1 MVGARLR
8 QGEREGFASQEAG
21 SVLGRR
27 CQGVEQNNMW
37 AAPVAVGRVGKQ
49 GRTRLSMVVA
59 ADKYT
64 MIELPLCVPC
74 LVLVKAEA

>member
-1 MVGARLR
+1 
-8 QGEREGFASQEAG
+8 
-21 SVLGRR
+21 
-27 CQGVEQNNMW
+27 MW